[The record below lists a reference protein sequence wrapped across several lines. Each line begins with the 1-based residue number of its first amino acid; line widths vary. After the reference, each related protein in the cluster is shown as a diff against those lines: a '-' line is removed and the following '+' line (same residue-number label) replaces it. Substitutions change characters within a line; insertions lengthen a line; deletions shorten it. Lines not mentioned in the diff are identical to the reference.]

1 MSFVFRDGGL
11 QELGG
16 KALAL
21 LRLEQAGLPVPP
33 WFAIAPS
40 AFTASLTAAGLTK
53 KGAEALAS
61 EQPER
66 LSSALRPL
74 RPSAEVE
81 REVDDTLRYLSVEG
95 GRFAVRS
102 SAVDEDGSQHSFAGQ
117 FDTFLFVDRV
127 GISSKVA
134 AVWRSGFSDRVLE
147 YRRQHQLSNATLAA
161 PAVLVQKMIN
171 ATASGVAFSADPVS
185 GRRSIAVVSAVPGLG
200 TALVGG
206 EAAADV
212 FKVDRAGAIVDRTI
226 VRKNISHRF
235 DPAAAEGVSAVT
247 LPDAEGSKPAL
258 TDVQAIAVATLARRA
273 AHASGKPQDIEW
285 AIEGDQLFLLQSR
298 PITTLGDLADP
309 DGTLNL
315 WDNSNITESYN
326 GVTTPLTFSFA
337 RSVYTGVYRQFCVIL
352 RVPKHKIAA
361 NENTFRRMLGLIRGR
376 VYYNLLNWYR
386 VLALLPGF
394 TLNRRFMEQM
404 MGVRESLPDEITR
417 EFEQA
422 STQDRMMDAVHSV
435 RSVAGLAANYVTL
448 DRQIKQFYARLNE
461 TLAPPEPPFEDM
473 RFDELMAH
481 YYKLEQQ
488 LLSRWDAP
496 LVNDFF
502 AMIFHG
508 AFRKL
513 TERWCGD
520 ANGMLANDAIR
531 GQSDI
536 ISLEPAARVRE
547 MARVAAC
554 HPELVEALRHA
565 STPNAIRVVRKY
577 PDFSALYDAYLA
589 KFGDRC
595 LEELKLESETLHEDP
610 LVLLRNV
617 GEVARAT
624 AISRAPEVEMVS
636 CDHADD
642 DQARGDR
649 AHTDQA
655 EQKMRAAL
663 RGSPFR
669 RAMLF
674 WVMRQARKRVRG
686 RENLRFERTRLF
698 GTIRRLFLEAGRRLH
713 AIGRLDDARDI
724 FYLEV
729 GEILAFNDG
738 TATTTDLCS
747 LVAVRKQEFAAY
759 REGPPPAERF
769 ETRGPVYHSQPYRS
783 SKPAAATES
792 AGDQRKGLGC
802 CPGVVRGKACVV
814 RDPRHA
820 QLTSGCILV
829 ADHTDPGWI
838 MLFPSA
844 SGLLVERGSLLSHS
858 AIVARELGIP
868 AVISLPGL
876 LDWLQDG
883 DEVELDGAAGTVR
896 RLVDVS
902 AAGEANA

>member
-40 AFTASLTAAGLTK
+40 AFTASLTAAGLTN

-61 EQPER
+61 EQPEQ
-66 LSSALRPL
+66 LNSALRPL

-81 REVDDTLRYLSVEG
+81 REVDDAMRDLSVEG

-127 GISSKVA
+127 GITSKVA

-147 YRRQHQLSNATLAA
+147 YRRQHHLSNATLAA

-235 DPAAAEGVSAVT
+235 DPAGAEGVSAVT

-273 AHASGKPQDIEW
+273 AHAFGKPQDIEW

-337 RSVYTGVYRQFCVIL
+337 RSVYEGVYRQFCVIL
-352 RVPKHKIAA
+352 RVPEHKIAA

-417 EFEQA
+417 EFDQA
-422 STQDRMMDAVHSV
+422 GTQDRMMDAMRSA

-448 DRQIKQFYARLNE
+448 DRQIKQFYVRLNE

-473 RFDELMAH
+473 RLDELVSH

-547 MARVAAC
+547 MARIAAP
-554 HPELVEALRHA
+554 HPELVKALRQA
-565 STPNAIRVVRKY
+565 STPNAVRVVRNY

-610 LVLLRNV
+610 LVLLRNI
-617 GEVARAT
+617 GEVARAS
-624 AISRAPEVEMVS
+624 AISRTPESEMLAR
-636 CDHADD
+636 DQTDD
-642 DQARGDR
+642 DQSHDN
-649 AHTDQA
+649 QA
-655 EQKMRAAL
+655 ETKMRSAL
-663 RGSPFR
+663 RTSPLR

-698 GTIRRLFLEAGRRLH
+698 GTIRRLFLEAGRRLQ
-713 AIGRLDDARDI
+713 AIGRLEDARDI

-729 GEILAFNDG
+729 EEILAFNDG
-738 TATTTDLCS
+738 TATTTDLRS
-747 LVAVRKQEFAAY
+747 LVAVRKQEFAGY
-759 REGPPPAERF
+759 GEGPAPAERF
-769 ETRGPVYHSQPYRS
+769 ETRGPVYHAQLYRS
-783 SKPAAATES
+783 SKPPAETGS
-792 AGDQRKGLGC
+792 GGDERKGLGC
-802 CPGVVRGKACVV
+802 CPGIVRGKACVV
-814 RDPRHA
+814 RDPKHS
-820 QLTSGCILV
+820 QLTAGCILV

-868 AVISLPGL
+868 AVISIPGL

-883 DEVELDGAAGTVR
+883 DEVELDGAIGTVR
-896 RLVDVS
+896 RLSKVFV
-902 AAGEANA
+902 AKEANA

>member
-21 LRLEQAGLPVPP
+21 LRLEQAGLPIPP

-40 AFTASLTAAGLTK
+40 AFTASMTK
-53 KGAEALAS
+53 AQTQALAS
-61 EQPER
+61 GQPEGVN
-66 LSSALRPL
+66 SALL
-74 RPSAEVE
+74 SLKPSDEIQ
-81 REVDDTLRYLSVEG
+81 REVDDAVRDSSVEG
-95 GRFAVRS
+95 SRFAVRS

-117 FDTFLFVDRV
+117 FDTFLFVDPNR
-127 GISSKVA
+127 ISGKVA
-134 AVWRSGFSDRVLE
+134 AVWRSGFSDRILE
-147 YRRQHQLSNATLAA
+147 YRRQHGLSGVTIAA
-161 PAVLVQKMIN
+161 PAVLVQKMVN
-171 ATASGVAFSADPVS
+171 ADVSGVAFSADPVS
-185 GRRSIAVVSAVPGLG
+185 GRRSLSVVSAVPGLG

-212 FKVDRAGAIVDRTI
+212 FKVDRAGAIAEREI
-226 VRKNISHRF
+226 VRKNIAHRF
-235 DPAAAEGVSAVT
+235 DPAADEGVSVVR
-247 LPDAEGSKPAL
+247 LNDADALKPAL
-258 TDVQAIAVATLARRA
+258 TDEQAIAVAALARRA
-273 AHASGKPQDIEW
+273 AHAFGQPQDIEW

-298 PITTLGDLADP
+298 PITTLRDLADP
-309 DGTLNL
+309 EGALNL

-337 RSVYTGVYRQFCVIL
+337 RYVYEGVYRQFCRIM
-352 RVPKHKIAA
+352 RVPQAKIAA
-361 NENTFRRMLGLIRGR
+361 NGRTFSRMLGLIRGR

-417 EFEQA
+417 ELEQA
-422 STQDRMMDAVHSV
+422 STRDRIVDALRSV
-435 RSVAGLAANYVTL
+435 RMVFGLAGNYFTL
-448 DRQIKQFYARLNE
+448 DRQIEQFYVRLNQA
-461 TLAPPEPPFEDM
+461 LAPPEPRFEDM
-473 RFDELMAH
+473 RLDELVAH

-531 GQSDI
+531 GQGDI

-547 MARVAAC
+547 MAGVAAA
-554 HPELVEALRHA
+554 HPELVAVLREAPVTKAVRV
-565 STPNAIRVVRKY
+565 IRQH
-577 PDFSALYDAYLA
+577 PEFSALYDAYLA

-595 LEELKLESETLHEDP
+595 LEELKLESETLPEDP
-610 LVLLRNV
+610 LVLLRNI
-617 GEVARAT
+617 GEVARAASIT
-624 AISRAPEVEMVS
+624 RTPQTEIPSAHLA
-636 CDHADD
+636 D
-642 DQARGDR
+642 DQA
-649 AHTDQA
+649 
-655 EQKMRAAL
+655 EEKMRAAL
-663 RGSPFR
+663 SGSPFR
-669 RAMLF
+669 SRTLF
-674 WVMRQARKRVRG
+674 WVLRQARKRVRN

-698 GTIRRLFLEAGRRLH
+698 GTIRRLFLEAGRRLQ

-724 FYLEV
+724 FYLELEEV
-729 GEILAFNDG
+729 LAFDDG
-738 TATTTDLCS
+738 TATSTDLRS
-747 LVAVRKQEFAAY
+747 LAAVRKQEFVAY
-759 REGPPPAERF
+759 RKSAAPAERF
-769 ETRGPVYHSQPYRS
+769 ETRGPVYHAQPYRS
-783 SKPAAATES
+783 SQPSGGIEASGEE
-792 AGDQRKGLGC
+792 RKGLGC
-802 CPGVVRGKACVV
+802 CPGVVRGTACVV
-814 RDPRHA
+814 RDPKHA
-820 QLTSGCILV
+820 HLTAGCILV

-868 AVISLPGL
+868 AVISIPGL

-883 DEVELDGAAGTVR
+883 DEVELDGSAGIVR
-896 RLVDVS
+896 RVIAV
-902 AAGEANA
+902 AVAKETNA

>member
-1 MSFVFRDGGL
+1 MSFVFREGGL

-33 WFAIAPS
+33 WFAISPS
-40 AFTASLTAAGLTK
+40 AFSASLSTVGLTQDQV
-53 KGAEALAS
+53 ERVTS

-66 LSSALRPL
+66 LNSALLSLKPSDEVQREVNDAL
-74 RPSAEVE
+74 RELSAEGV
-81 REVDDTLRYLSVEG
+81 
-95 GRFAVRS
+95 RFAVRS

-117 FDTFLFVDRV
+117 FDTFLFVDPK
-127 GISSKVA
+127 GISAKIA
-134 AVWRSGFSDRVLE
+134 AVWRSGFSERILE
-147 YRRQHQLSNATLAA
+147 YRRQHGLSNAAFAA
-161 PAVLVQKMIN
+161 PAVLVQKMVT
-171 ATASGVAFSADPVS
+171 ATVSGVAFSADPVS
-185 GRRSIAVVSAVPGLG
+185 GRRSLAVVSAVPGLG

-212 FKVDRAGAIVDRTI
+212 FKVDRGGAIVERAI

-235 DPAAAEGVSAVT
+235 DPAADEGVSAVT
-247 LPDAEGSKPAL
+247 LNDADGSRPAL
-258 TDVQAIAVATLARRA
+258 TDEQAVAVAALARHA
-273 AHASGKPQDIEW
+273 AHSFGQPQDIEW
-285 AIEGDQLFLLQSR
+285 AIEGDELFLLQSR
-298 PITTLGDLADP
+298 PITTLRDLGDPEGA
-309 DGTLNL
+309 LNV

-326 GVTTPLTFSFA
+326 GITTPLTFSFA
-337 RSVYTGVYRQFCVIL
+337 RYVYEGVYRQFCVIM
-352 RVPKHKIAA
+352 RVPKRKIAG
-361 NENTFRRMLGLIRGR
+361 NDRTFSRMLGLIRGR

-404 MGVRESLPDEITR
+404 MGVRESLPDEIAR
-417 EFEQA
+417 ELEQA
-422 STQDRMMDAVHSV
+422 STQDRIVDALRGV
-435 RSVAGLAANYVTL
+435 RMVVGLAGNYLTL
-448 DRQIKQFYARLNE
+448 DHQIEKFYVRLNQA
-461 TLAPPEPPFEDM
+461 LAPPDPPFEDM
-473 RFDELMAH
+473 RLDELIAH
-481 YYKLEQQ
+481 YYKLEKQ

-531 GQSDI
+531 GQGDI

-547 MARVAAC
+547 MAGVAAA
-554 HPELVEALRHA
+554 HPELVAALREA
-565 STPNAIRVVRKY
+565 PVANAVRVIRQY
-577 PDFSALYDAYLA
+577 PEFSALYDAYLV

-610 LVLLRNV
+610 LVLLRNI

-624 AISRAPEVEMVS
+624 ALTRTPQTEIPS
-636 CDHADD
+636 
-642 DQARGDR
+642 
-649 AHTDQA
+649 AHQA
-655 EQKMRAAL
+655 EEKMRAAL
-663 RGSPFR
+663 PGSPFR
-669 RAMLF
+669 RRALF
-674 WVMRQARKRVRG
+674 WVMRQARKRVRN

-698 GTIRRLFLEAGRRLH
+698 GTIRHLFLEAGRRLQ
-713 AIGRLDDARDI
+713 AIGRFDDARDI
-724 FYLEV
+724 FCLEL

-738 TATTTDLCS
+738 TATTTDLRS
-747 LVAVRKQEFAAY
+747 LVTVRKQEFATY
-759 REGPPPAERF
+759 REAPAPAERF
-769 ETRGPVYHSQPYRS
+769 ETRGAVYHAQLYCS
-783 SKPAAATES
+783 SKPSAATE
-792 AGDQRKGLGC
+792 AGGEQRKGLGC
-802 CPGVVRGKACVV
+802 CPGIVRGTACVV
-814 RDPRHA
+814 RDPKHA
-820 QLTSGCILV
+820 RLTAGCILV

-868 AVISLPGL
+868 AVIAIPGL

-883 DEVELDGAAGTVR
+883 DEVELDGAAGVVR
-896 RLVDVS
+896 RLV
-902 AAGEANA
+902 AKEAHA